1 MKFSQPTKKKR
12 KEKLKIS
19 QTRNKLK
26 WETKKRLLHL
36 CLPGVYTISTKK
48 ALLYDPT
55 SADHQS
61 SFIENW
67 WLLTGASLCNE
78 IKKCLNVCLIK
89 IGR

>member
-1 MKFSQPTKKKR
+1 MFT
-12 KEKLKIS
+12 
-19 QTRNKLK
+19 
-26 WETKKRLLHL
+26 WCLHD
-36 CLPGVYTISTKK
+36 IDKK

-67 WLLTGASLCNE
+67 WLLTGVSLCNE